1 MYTNKVLALDQLV
14 QYSYLQTPFP
24 SLSQFS
30 TFPHTQTHHLASP
43 LCRLPV
49 TRFSTIL
56 IFSISSQHGIKEL
69 CGPSTPGFRKSKTYL
84 WGGCPEGTAGA
95 SRWENVFPS
104 RAISAQICLE
114 FLRGRESEQ
123 VGFTTSL

>member
-14 QYSYLQTPFP
+14 QYSYLQTPFT

-30 TFPHTQTHHLASP
+30 TYPHTQTHHLASP

-84 WGGCPEGTAGA
+84 WGEGPGGYSGSKQVGKRVPFTCDLSANLPGVLERERA
-95 SRWENVFPS
+95 SR
-104 RAISAQICLE
+104 
-114 FLRGRESEQ
+114 
-123 VGFTTSL
+123 